1 MLKKLSK
8 LTFVKNLDDNFHEI
22 LGKIMK
28 FREVSASILRDNGCQ
43 EKLSPHVDLLK
54 DLYSVR
60 SPFSYVLVKL
70 KI

>member
-1 MLKKLSK
+1 M
-8 LTFVKNLDDNFHEI
+8 KNLDDNFHEI

-28 FREVSASILRDNGCQ
+28 FREICASILRDNECQ

-60 SPFSYVLVKL
+60 SPFSYVVVKL